1 MITVEVIKNEEQ
13 YIRAMK
19 RVQDIFLAEP
29 NTPEAEELEVLV
41 TLIGKYEREY
51 YPIELPDPIDAIK
64 ERMRDLSL
72 KDKDLV
78 PIIGNKTSV
87 SQILNRKRA
96 LTIEMIRALSS
107 KLGLSV
113 ELLIQPYELDGKQ
126 TLKSV

>member
-1 MITVEVIKNEEQ
+1 MVTVEAIKNEEQ
-13 YIRAMK
+13 YTRAMK

-41 TLIGKYEREY
+41 TLIGKYESEH
-51 YPIELPDPIDAIK
+51 YPVELPDPIEAIK
-64 ERMRDLSL
+64 ERMEDLSL

-78 PIIGNKTSV
+78 PAIGNKTSV

-96 LTIEMIRALSS
+96 LTIEMIRALSD

-113 ELLIQPYELDGKQ
+113 ELLIQPYELHGKQ
-126 TLKSV
+126 THQPA

>member
-1 MITVEVIKNEEQ
+1 MITVEAIKNEEQ

-41 TLIGKYEREY
+41 TLIEKYESEH
-51 YPIELPDPIDAIK
+51 YPVDVPDPIDAIK
-64 ERMRDLSL
+64 ERMEDLSL

-96 LTIEMIRALSS
+96 LTIDMIRVLSD

-113 ELLIQPYELDGKQ
+113 QLLIQPYELNGNK
-126 TLKSV
+126 THEHA

>member
-1 MITVEVIKNEEQ
+1 
-13 YIRAMK
+13 MK

-41 TLIGKYEREY
+41 TLIGKYESEH
-51 YPIELPDPIDAIK
+51 YPIELPDPIEAIK
-64 ERMRDLSL
+64 ERMEDLSL

-78 PIIGNKTSV
+78 PVIGNKTSV

-96 LTIEMIRALSS
+96 LTIEMIRALSN

-113 ELLIQPYELDGKQ
+113 ELLIQPYELNGKQ
-126 TLKSV
+126 THQLV

>member
-1 MITVEVIKNEEQ
+1 MITVEAIKNEEQ
-13 YIRAMK
+13 YTRAMK

-41 TLIGKYEREY
+41 TLIGKYESEH
-51 YPIELPDPIDAIK
+51 YPIELPDPIEAIK
-64 ERMRDLSL
+64 ERMEDLSL

-78 PIIGNKTSV
+78 PVIGNKTSV

-96 LTIEMIRALSS
+96 LTIEMIRALSD

-113 ELLIQPYELDGKQ
+113 ELLIQPYELNGKQ
-126 TLKSV
+126 THQLA